1 MFVGLITT
9 IGESAVGLRL
19 KGLLLPPTN
28 EVGKGNVFTHVCYS
42 VRGGVYEE
50 CMSRGYTPPGPEGE
64 TLPPFEINYLIF
76 RSKRK

>member
-42 VRGGVYEE
+42 VRGGLRRVYVEAVH
-50 CMSRGYTPPGPEGE
+50 PPQD
-64 TLPPFEINYLIF
+64 
-76 RSKRK
+76 RKEKPCLHLK

>member
-42 VRGGVYEE
+42 VRGGSTKSV
-50 CMSRGYTPPGPEGE
+50 CRGGTPPPGPEGE